1 MTNIVKCY
9 FANLSESN
17 LEEQRSILGH
27 SRSSFA
33 MKIRHMVNQKAS
45 RQSIIGRHLLARA
58 TGIPFEEIIRDE
70 VVTQNKFGKP
80 VFVNSSRGFFSISHS
95 SDLVVVSLSK
105 FPIGIDVEES
115 ISHSVDLPYAAL
127 CEHEKRIIKHSDYS
141 AFLQFWVKKESVLK
155 LLGTGLYIP
164 PNILDCSINPIHFC
178 DNGNEQYDS
187 LNIFAKSFILQ
198 RFYEAAIATFHSDV
212 RIQCQHV

>member
-45 RQSIIGRHLLARA
+45 SQSIIGRHLLARA

-80 VFVNSSRGFFSISHS
+80 VFVNSSRGFFLFRIRVIWWSFRYRN
-95 SDLVVVSLSK
+95 
-105 FPIGIDVEES
+105 FP
-115 ISHSVDLPYAAL
+115 
-127 CEHEKRIIKHSDYS
+127 
-141 AFLQFWVKKESVLK
+141 
-155 LLGTGLYIP
+155 
-164 PNILDCSINPIHFC
+164 
-178 DNGNEQYDS
+178 
-187 LNIFAKSFILQ
+187 
-198 RFYEAAIATFHSDV
+198 
-212 RIQCQHV
+212 